1 MTVKVPKKP
10 QQRSRAKT
18 LLDAVEI
25 KVTVKPDQELQAL
38 RASELTKT
46 QRKFVFYIFLTQFIS
61 TCSTL
66 ELHYARD

>member
-25 KVTVKPDQELQAL
+25 KVTVKPDQELHSSSCIRTERRL
-38 RASELTKT
+38 SGSS
-46 QRKFVFYIFLTQFIS
+46 YSIFF
-61 TCSTL
+61 
-66 ELHYARD
+66 

>member
-18 LLDAVEI
+18 LLGAVEI

-38 RASELTKT
+38 RA
-46 QRKFVFYIFLTQFIS
+46 
-61 TCSTL
+61 L
-66 ELHYARD
+66 ELNEDSSQRPSGENAEL